1 MITYSIVYVKMD
13 SGKIFFYKG
22 YGMKKIPDKDRS
34 EYYHRCYKAVD
45 GLWFVKAEDK
55 FNFEDA
61 LELDLGVW
69 KVMPKIQARFIKKK
83 LGKDSGLDDLMD
95 CLSQKL
101 LLDEFKFEVNKNKDN
116 EKTIG
121 IEFKIS
127 TCPWHD
133 ILIKSKREHFSDQ
146 IGGIICG
153 EEYKV
158 WAQEFGEDIRFS
170 FGDTRICRGDACC
183 VLTFNL

>member
-1 MITYSIVYVKMD
+1 
-13 SGKIFFYKG
+13 
-22 YGMKKIPDKDRS
+22 MKQLPDKDRA

-55 FNFEDA
+55 YSFEDA
-61 LELDLGVW
+61 LDLDLEVW
-69 KVMPKIQARFIKKK
+69 RVMPKIQARFIKKK
-83 LGKDSGLDDLMD
+83 LDKDSGLDGLMD

-101 LLDEFKFEVNKNKDN
+101 LLDGFEFEADKDKD
-116 EKTIG
+116 EGKTIG
-121 IEFKIS
+121 IKFKIS

-133 ILIKSKREHFSDQ
+133 ILIKSRREHLSDR

-158 WAQEFGEDIRFS
+158 WASEFGEDIRFS
-170 FGDTRICRGDACC
+170 FGDTRICRGNSCC
-183 VLTFNL
+183 VLSFYV